1 MKLND
6 VFSINFNAKS
16 LHAFNIYYYYMVNPV
31 LVKSLC
37 SDWFFFGQDC
47 AVRTI
52 SMETVQPVY
61 FCSGAKHAI
70 LVVVNIEYPRG
81 RLYIF

>member
-6 VFSINFNAKS
+6 IFLNNSNTKS
-16 LHAFNIYYYYMVNPV
+16 LHAFNIYYYYMANPV
-31 LVKSLC
+31 LGKSLY
-37 SDWFFFGQDC
+37 SDWFFFGPDF

-81 RLYIF
+81 KLCIF